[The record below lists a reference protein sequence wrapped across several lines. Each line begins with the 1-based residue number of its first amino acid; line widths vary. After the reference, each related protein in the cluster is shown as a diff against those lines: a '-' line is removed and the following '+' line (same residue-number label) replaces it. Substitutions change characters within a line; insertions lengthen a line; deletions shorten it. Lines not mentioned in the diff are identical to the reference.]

1 MISIPFSFAYE
12 RSQIADDAD
21 FQKFCK
27 ENKEWLDDYALY
39 TEIKAANDGKSWSE
53 WEDEYRLR
61 DELALEKFA
70 KENREGILFQ
80 KFMQY
85 EFATPVGSPF
95 SSNWNSSGCDQLS
108 ALSNAT

>member
-1 MISIPFSFAYE
+1 MKAGCLDESDCENCDWGGSESYVDYEKIYNSRFRLLRKAYE
-12 RSQIADDAD
+12 RSRIADDAD

-61 DELALEKFA
+61 DYVIKKF
-70 KENREGILFQ
+70 
-80 KFMQY
+80 
-85 EFATPVGSPF
+85 
-95 SSNWNSSGCDQLS
+95 
-108 ALSNAT
+108 